1 MSARKKIVNMHAAKT
16 TLSRLVADA
25 VAGDEVILAK
35 AGKPLVKLV
44 PVEAKKKPRKLG
56 IWKGKGWI
64 ADDFDAPLPDDLLDQ
79 FYNNPIFPP
88 DEPAK

>member
-1 MSARKKIVNMHAAKT
+1 MPGRKKIVNMHEAKT

-56 IWKGKGWI
+56 IWKGKVKL
-64 ADDFDAPLPDDLLDQ
+64 ADDFDAPLPDDLLDL
-79 FYNNPIFPP
+79 FYNGPIFPT
-88 DEPAK
+88 DPAK

>member
-1 MSARKKIVNMHAAKT
+1 MGARKKIVNMHEAKT

-44 PVEAKKKPRKLG
+44 PVEAKMKPRRLG
-56 IWKGKGWI
+56 IWKGKVKL
-64 ADDFDAPLPDDLLDQ
+64 ADDFDAPLPQDILNL
-79 FYNNPIFPP
+79 FYNSPVFPP
-88 DEPAK
+88 EPKK